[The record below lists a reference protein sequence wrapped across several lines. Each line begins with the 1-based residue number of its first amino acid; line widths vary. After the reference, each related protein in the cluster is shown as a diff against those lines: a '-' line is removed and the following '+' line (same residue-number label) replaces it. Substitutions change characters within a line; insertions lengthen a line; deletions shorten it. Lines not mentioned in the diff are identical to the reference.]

1 MIDITTKLRSGEHGW
16 LPGLSCDAAA
26 EIDRLRAEVSR
37 LTEANRYLIG
47 ISNEAM
53 EDARKYEEARLEI
66 ARLREALSKIAAYP
80 RERSDEMGV
89 AVLRQLSRAALAP
102 AAGVS

>member
-1 MIDITTKLRSGEHGW
+1 MTDITTKLRAGAWPASVAR
-16 LPGLSCDAAA
+16 LKAAD

-89 AVLRQLSRAALAP
+89 AVLRQLSRDALAP
-102 AAGVS
+102 VSEVSR